1 MDKKAE
7 KLVLDY
13 QNDKQSIRLGAETK
27 EDQVDEERIRMLKA
41 NELLEQDFLK
51 LQEANSLEF
60 EAMEMDEKEKDILWR
75 KNNQLRRVRKKGF
88 TVNELERIQER
99 IKKVRYKVNI
109 IKVVTLKSFDE
120 LDEVANQQKIQAE
133 LKNVKESTHLLNEK
147 YDVLPDIASK
157 LNADEKDDTL
167 DNAKYKLVVKNAI
180 LSAKNEIRNDELMLQ
195 QKIFQQE
202 EITTVKEMQILES
215 KIEMAMAFMSSQK
228 PFSYVYIKPSKKRKF
243 LTRSG

>member
-88 TVNELERIQER
+88 TVNELERIQEK
-99 IKKVRYKVNI
+99 IKKVRYKDNI

-133 LKNVKESTHLLNEK
+133 LKNVKESTNFMYEK

-228 PFSYVYIKPSKKRKF
+228 SFSYVYIKPSKKRKF

>member
-13 QNDKQSIRLGAETK
+13 QNDKQSVRLGAETK

-60 EAMEMDEKEKDILWR
+60 DAMEMDEKEKDILWR
-75 KNNQLRRVRKKGF
+75 KNNQLRRVRKKDF

-99 IKKVRYKVNI
+99 IKKVRYKENI

-133 LKNVKESTHLLNEK
+133 LKKVKESTNFMYEK
-147 YDVLPDIASK
+147 YDVLPDIAGK
-157 LNADEKDDTL
+157 LNANEKDDTI

-215 KIEMAMAFMSSQK
+215 KIEMAMAFMSSQNR
-228 PFSYVYIKPSKKRKF
+228 FLMYI
-243 LTRSG
+243 